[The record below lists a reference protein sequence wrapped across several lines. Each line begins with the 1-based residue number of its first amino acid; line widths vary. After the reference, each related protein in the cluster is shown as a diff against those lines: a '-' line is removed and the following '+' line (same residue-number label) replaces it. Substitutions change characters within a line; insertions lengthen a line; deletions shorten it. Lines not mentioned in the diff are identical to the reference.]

1 MSTKERSSA
10 AAYREGYQVVGW
22 SPTKKYGTRPHL
34 MFSSTR
40 LTEASV
46 HRFGDDPEQLFG
58 RGIREHRAGLG
69 HEPVPHVHHLFD
81 GLDDFIHVSVSGLAD
96 MGIPMSALVQSVRG
110 ETPFVNPPAPRFH
123 FAFL

>member
-40 LTEASV
+40 LTEVSV
-46 HRFGDDPEQLFG
+46 HRLGDDLEQLFG
-58 RGIREHRAGLG
+58 RSVREPNAGLG
-69 HEPVPHVHHLFD
+69 HEPVPHVHHFLD
-81 GLDDFIHVSVSGLAD
+81 GLDDFVVIHVCVSGKLRD
-96 MGIPMSALVQSVRG
+96 CEGGPLSACRVSVLNAGAVRG
-110 ETPFVNPPAPRFH
+110 FVQT
-123 FAFL
+123 